1 MTSPLRTA
9 DYGTEYDETAG
20 AEAADEAPARRQPG
34 QLVELM
40 VEGQEPFTVRV
51 LNRDR
56 IAYERAAARHKE
68 WPPAAVGQ
76 NFAMTFVCWSAAKR
90 AGLTALGFDAFA
102 EVLEDYDVVAEAP
115 ADPTR

>member
-51 LNRDR
+51 LN
-56 IAYERAAARHKE
+56 
-68 WPPAAVGQ
+68 
-76 NFAMTFVCWSAAKR
+76 FAMTFVCWSAAKR